1 MKIAVFGSKHHEIVV
16 SLIDNLLKH
25 FQNKKDFSFAFEKY
39 FFEYLKKQNVDLQQT
54 VMIGE
59 NDFTSDLVLSF
70 GGDGTFLK
78 TAALVGSKQIPIL
91 GINVGRLGFLTDL
104 SGREISELYKIIENQ
119 NFEVDERT
127 LIEVKNSE
135 NIALK
140 SPFALNEIAVM
151 KQDTSAMID
160 IEARVNG
167 ELINIYRSDGLIIA
181 TPTGS
186 TAYSMSVGGPIVVP
200 KVASFIISPIASHS
214 LNVRPLIIP
223 DSWEIELTI
232 NSRSNSYLVA
242 LDGRSQIFTN
252 ETKLFVHRA
261 PHKVLIAKQKDRI
274 FFDTLK
280 EKLMWGADTR
290 EIRN

>member
-16 SLIDNLLKH
+16 SLIDNLLKY
-25 FQNKKDFSFAFEKY
+25 FQNKEGFTFVFENIFY
-39 FFEYLKKQNVDLQQT
+39 DYLLKQNIELQQFT
-54 VMIGE
+54 SIVE
-59 NDFTSDLVLSF
+59 SDFTADLVLSF

-78 TAALVGSKQIPIL
+78 TAACVGNRQIPIL
-91 GINVGRLGFLTDL
+91 GINVGHLGFLTDL
-104 SGREISELYKIIENQ
+104 SGREINELFQIIENQ
-119 NFEVDERT
+119 NFEVEERT
-127 LIEVKNSE
+127 LLEVNNSQ

-140 SPFALNEIAVM
+140 MPFALNEVAVM
-151 KQDTSAMID
+151 KQDSSAMIN

-167 ELINIYRSDGLIIA
+167 KFINTYRADGLIVA

-200 KVASFIISPIASHS
+200 QAASFILSPIASHS

-232 NSRSNSYLVA
+232 DSRSNSYLVA
-242 LDGRSQIFTN
+242 LDGRSEILSN
-252 ETKLFVHRA
+252 STKLIINRA
-261 PHKVLIAKQKDRI
+261 PHKVLIAKQKGRN

-280 EKLMWGADTR
+280 GKLMWGADTR
-290 EIRN
+290 E